1 MSKEKLTRRLGKQS
15 AFAEIDQAFS
25 ECVLR
30 LETRGY
36 NPANICFIGS
46 SNLAEYGYARCP
58 SGTAVCAMLLGGLL
72 HQIEKRFA
80 SEDAEE
86 GEEDF
91 PGSDWIN

>member
-15 AFAEIDQAFS
+15 AFAEIDQEFS